1 MSKTKNTNEVETEVA
16 VSRVESGKKYSTVIV
31 KAGTTL
37 LTRGGERLNLQ
48 VMSNIVEQIA
58 KLRKQGIK
66 VIIVTS
72 GAVAAG
78 RHILGITNTTA
89 EVPFRQVLA
98 AAGQGRLM
106 QAYEQLFDWHQ
117 IPVAQALLSRKDLIE
132 RLGYLNIRNTLL
144 SLLELDVVPI
154 INEND
159 VVAVDE
165 LVGDAF
171 GDNDNLSAMVANL
184 VDADLLVMLGQ
195 VEGLFTADPNID
207 SQAKLISTVEKLD
220 NRITGMAG
228 GSWGNTGQGGM
239 STKLEAAQLATACGV
254 DVVIA
259 SGLLPDTLIRLSK
272 GQRTGTFFPAT
283 ASKMESRKR
292 WMLSGLSTKG
302 QIVVDSGAVEVV
314 WNENRSLLPAGI
326 THVRGEFER
335 GDIVAILDHSN
346 KQFAVGIT
354 NYKSADLE
362 KIKGHRSKN
371 IESLIGHEFG
381 EEVVHKNNMVKTS
394 ANYLPKTIE
403 EERQK

>member
-1 MSKTKNTNEVETEVA
+1 M
-16 VSRVESGKKYSTVIV
+16 
-31 KAGTTL
+31 
-37 LTRGGERLNLQ
+37 
-48 VMSNIVEQIA
+48 
-58 KLRKQGIK
+58 
-66 VIIVTS
+66 
-72 GAVAAG
+72 
-78 RHILGITNTTA
+78 
-89 EVPFRQVLA
+89 
-98 AAGQGRLM
+98 
-106 QAYEQLFDWHQ
+106 
-117 IPVAQALLSRKDLIE
+117 
-132 RLGYLNIRNTLL
+132 
-144 SLLELDVVPI
+144 
-154 INEND
+154 
-159 VVAVDE
+159 
-165 LVGDAF
+165 
-171 GDNDNLSAMVANL
+171 
-184 VDADLLVMLGQ
+184 
-195 VEGLFTADPNID
+195 EGLFTADPNID

-302 QIVVDSGAVEVV
+302 QIVVDNGAVEVV
-314 WNENRSLLPAGI
+314 WNENRSLLPAGV

-394 ANYLPKTIE
+394 ANYLPKIIKE
-403 EERQK
+403 

>member
-1 MSKTKNTNEVETEVA
+1 MSKINNTNEVETEVA

-48 VMSNIVEQIA
+48 VMSNLVEQIA
-58 KLRKQGIK
+58 ELRKQGIK

-98 AAGQGRLM
+98 AEGQGRLM

-302 QIVVDSGAVEVV
+302 QIVVDNGAVEVV

-335 GDIVAILDHSN
+335 GDIVAILDDSN